1 MSLFNVFGIAGSS
14 LAAQSLRLNI
24 TASNLANAE
33 AASSSIDRTYRA
45 RQPVFAAM
53 MDPMRGN
60 GRGGSVGVRM
70 VGVVESSAPV
80 QIQYEPDHPMA
91 DDEGYV
97 YLPNVNPMEE
107 MANMIAA
114 SRSYQNS
121 VEVINTSKQLLIR
134 TLSLG
139 Q

>member
-33 AASSSIDRTYRA
+33 AASSSVEQTYRA
-45 RQPVFAAM
+45 RQPVFAAL

-60 GRGGSVGVRM
+60 GRNTSVGVRM
-70 VGVVESSAPV
+70 LGVVESSAPLQV
-80 QIQYEPDHPMA
+80 HYEPDNPLA
-91 DDEGYV
+91 NDKGYV

-114 SRSYQNS
+114 SRAYQNS
-121 VEVINTSKQLLIR
+121 VEVINTSKQMLVR